1 MNRSQTPPPDGR
13 PARSGPA
20 NPVPSPCISVCLID
34 ATTGLCEGCTR
45 TLAEI
50 AEWGTMAD
58 TERLEVWARIARRR
72 GSAEA

>member
-1 MNRSQTPPPDGR
+1 MKHPQTPAADGPPER
-13 PARSGPA
+13 YGPVS
-20 NPVPSPCISVCLID
+20 PVPSPCISVCRVD
-34 ATTGLCEGCTR
+34 ASTDLCEGCAR

-72 GSAEA
+72 ESAGT